1 MQEPTPEMLDALI
14 EANAELLDL
23 TIDPAWMPAIRQNL
37 AVTYRM
43 ARFVEAFE
51 VPDDA
56 EPAPVFEA

>member
-1 MQEPTPEMLDALI
+1 MQEPGTETLDALI
-14 EANAELLDL
+14 AANAELLDI

-43 ARFVEAFE
+43 ARFVEAFAL
-51 VPDDA
+51 PDDA

>member
-1 MQEPTPEMLDALI
+1 MQDPKPEMLDALI

-23 TIDPAWMPAIRQNL
+23 TIDPAWMPTIRQSL

-43 ARFVEAFE
+43 AAFVEAFDL
-51 VPDDA
+51 PDDA

>member
-1 MQEPTPEMLDALI
+1 MQEPSAEAIDAVI

-23 TIDPAWMPAIRQNL
+23 TIDPAWLPSIRQNL

-43 ARFVEAFE
+43 ARFVEAFQL
-51 VPDDA
+51 PNDA

>member
-1 MQEPTPEMLDALI
+1 MLDALI

-23 TIDPAWMPAIRQNL
+23 TIDPAWMPAIRQSL

-51 VPDDA
+51 LPDDA

>member
-1 MQEPTPEMLDALI
+1 MKEPSAEALDALI

-23 TIDPAWMPAIRQNL
+23 AIEEAWLPSIRQNL

-43 ARFVEAFE
+43 ARFVEAFPL
-51 VPDDA
+51 PDDL